1 MSPQPNRAQRRREAK
16 LARVKP
22 NRSAFKFDTRYTK
35 EIDTFDTI
43 DRLFLGMRNGQ
54 LRWGPSGWLIM
65 GISGEDMDVLS
76 ALSGWIDY
84 WRQLADHVQAD
95 YDDAALRRLAK
106 SLEYEKP
113 MTMAELDAAAEV
125 VERQRKLYRA
135 IPHATRKLIYHKVKA
150 EIDREN
156 EIRELMKGKYQ

>member
-1 MSPQPNRAQRRREAK
+1 MIPQQNRTQRRREAR
-16 LARVKP
+16 LARHKP
-22 NRSAFKFDTRYTK
+22 NRSTLRFDTRYTK

-43 DRLFLGMRNGQ
+43 DRLFLAMRNGE
-54 LRWGPSGWLIM
+54 LRWGPTGWLIM

-76 ALSGWIDY
+76 ALHGWIDY
-84 WRQLADHVQAD
+84 WRQLADHVRAD
-95 YDDAALRRLAK
+95 YDDTALRRLAK

-113 MTMAELDAAAEV
+113 MTMAEVDAAAVV

-135 IPHATRKLIYHKVKA
+135 IPHATRKQIYHKVKA

-156 EIRELMKGKYQ
+156 EIRELLKREYQ